1 MSVRDK
7 RAMQRAIHA
16 NCRSRG
22 IDEDARRLLQL
33 RVTGKASMRDMTVDE
48 TARLL
53 KAVRGGSGPGWSG
66 PERPETPD
74 RGAVDG
80 KRHLPGG
87 PHDAKLLALW
97 ISGYHLGVVREPG
110 AEALASWI
118 CRQTGLSSA
127 KWARPQQTAA
137 CIEALKDWL
146 ARDGGVDWSPY
157 EHHPGHDRPSDNP
170 RARVIEAIWKRI
182 HERDSWGDRTRAG
195 LQTWTRRYLP
205 KGVTYLNA
213 PAREQDRLIRK
224 LGMWLRE
231 CGG

>member
-1 MSVRDK
+1 MSGSDK
-7 RAMQRAIHA
+7 RSMQRAIFA

-22 IDEDARRLLQL
+22 IDEDARRALQL
-33 RVTGKASMRDMTVDE
+33 RVTGKASMKDMTADE

-53 KAVRGGSGPGWSG
+53 KAVRGGDAPGWTG
-66 PERPETPD
+66 PERLE
-74 RGAVDG
+74 RGAEDG
-80 KRHLPGG
+80 TKHLPGG

-97 ISGYHLGVVREPG
+97 ISGWNLGVVREPG

-127 KWARPQQTAA
+127 KWARPKDTAA

-146 ARDGGVDWSPY
+146 AREGGVDWSPY
-157 EHHPGHDRPSDNP
+157 DPHPGHDRPRDNP

-182 HERDSWGDRTRAG
+182 HERDSRGDRTRAG
-195 LQTWTRRYLP
+195 IQAWTWRCLPGGMSYLD
-205 KGVTYLNA
+205 A

-224 LGMWLRE
+224 LGLWLRE

>member
-1 MSVRDK
+1 MSGPDK
-7 RAMQRAIHA
+7 RSMQRAIFA

-22 IDEDARRLLQL
+22 IDEDARRALQL
-33 RVTGKASMRDMTVDE
+33 RVTGKASMKDMTADE

-53 KAVRGGSGPGWSG
+53 KAVRGGDAPGWTG
-66 PERPETPD
+66 PEREPAPD
-74 RGAVDG
+74 R
-80 KRHLPGG
+80 KHLPGG

-97 ISGYHLGVVREPG
+97 LSGWHLGVVREPG

-127 KWARPQQTAA
+127 KWARPKDTAA

-146 ARDGGVDWSPY
+146 AREGGVDWSPY
-157 EHHPGHDRPSDNP
+157 EHHPGHDRPRDNS

-213 PAREQDRLIRK
+213 PAREQDRLIRI
-224 LGMWLRE
+224 LGDWLRE
-231 CGG
+231 CDG